1 MQKKYIIIAEYKHVA
16 PFISRAKYDTIADAQ
31 KRVSELKFKDN
42 RVWICPITIY
52 SDGDWAQNID
62 GQIMVQAFNA

>member
-31 KRVSELKFKDN
+31 KRVSELEFKDN
-42 RVWICPITIY
+42 RVWISPIIIY
-52 SDGDWAQNID
+52 RDGSWSQEFR
-62 GQIMVQAFNA
+62 GQIKVQDFNA